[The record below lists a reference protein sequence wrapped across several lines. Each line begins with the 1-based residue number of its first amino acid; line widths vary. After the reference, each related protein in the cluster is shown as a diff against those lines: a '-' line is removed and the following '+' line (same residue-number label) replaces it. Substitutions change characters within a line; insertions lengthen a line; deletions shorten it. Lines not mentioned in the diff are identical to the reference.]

1 MYSLRYSNY
10 PSSLG
15 NRVYAVNLLRLNY
28 FFSDLNDLDL
38 SDWTPYLF
46 TDFSQYV
53 LNVHAYPIN
62 VGGFIDSENE
72 QNIFIGGRQLPTA
85 NGKLFDE
92 ESLVDIYTSDVM
104 TKIPLLNDSDV
115 KWMSF
120 DPYVKAEIYLPYC
133 GYQPLDVNAIM
144 DKYVSVQYCID
155 YMTGMCSVYV
165 WSYDDVIQSNGRI
178 VYQTDFKIAVDVP
191 YSFDSAGINE
201 RQSALAAIKG
211 SINAITGGVVGAGAG
226 SNGGIGGAIAGGI
239 VGTVK
244 GGASGLEDWYK
255 AAAPYL
261 QSGGTASG
269 SWTHTVED
277 FTPHIILAYKQ
288 PVDYSVDTF
297 KKYRGTKVFKP
308 VEDLTDCYGY
318 TQVFDVHLEG
328 FGTATAD
335 ELDSIRNLLA
345 SGIILPESE
354 PTPEP
359 EPEYTITICDLDGTV
374 LTSYS
379 PALDVE
385 SVSLA
390 IGGPGWPS
398 LTLNFV
404 DNTTHLLPFYPSNI
418 DLSSTQPFQGLA
430 LIPGGISTDVVIP
443 WGAEDLAYT
452 IDSDVT
458 FYVVSR

>member
-1 MYSLRYSNY
+1 MYEKIY
-10 PSSLG
+10 PDLYP
-15 NRVYAVNLLRLNY
+15 VPYEQDMYAITQVQLQH

-38 SDWTPYLF
+38 SEWTPYLF
-46 TDFSQYV
+46 TNFAQFVLGIKAFPIDFRTLYTYS
-53 LNVHAYPIN
+53 NRNIR
-62 VGGFIDSENE
+62 VGGRELPYTEGLLLRDDSMLILANTRDYIHID
-72 QNIFIGGRQLPTA
+72 
-85 NGKLFDE
+85 
-92 ESLVDIYTSDVM
+92 
-104 TKIPLLNDSDV
+104 LLNDSDV
-115 KWMSF
+115 KWMSY

-133 GYQPLDVNAIM
+133 GYMPLDVNAIM
-144 DKYVSVQYCID
+144 DKYLRVQYAVDVLSGSC
-155 YMTGMCSVYV
+155 TAFV
-165 WSYDDVIQSNGRI
+165 WAYDNIIESGARVVLRTEFQL
-178 VYQTDFKIAVDVP
+178 AVDVP

-255 AAAPYL
+255 AAAPSL
-261 QSGGTASG
+261 QTGGSYSG
-269 SWTHTVED
+269 SWAKTIEPY
-277 FTPHIILAYKQ
+277 TPHIILAYKQ
-288 PVDYSVDTF
+288 PVDYSVDIF

-308 VEDLTDCYGY
+308 VDDLTDCYGY
-318 TQVFDVHLEG
+318 TQVYDVHLEG
-328 FGTATAD
+328 FGTATAE

-359 EPEYTITICDLDGTV
+359 EPEPEYTITICDIDGTV

-390 IGGPGWPS
+390 DPDGP
-398 LTLNFV
+398 
-404 DNTTHLLPFYPSNI
+404 
-418 DLSSTQPFQGLA
+418 
-430 LIPGGISTDVVIP
+430 
-443 WGAEDLAYT
+443 
-452 IDSDVT
+452 
-458 FYVVSR
+458 R